1 MVRKTRQRLRPRPR
15 PRPRTMRRQNTKKIP
30 AEVESHHYSS
40 TMTFD
45 GNTLIMKSQK
55 DDEPVKERV
64 YTKKQL
70 EREIPMGNELIDE
83 YLDGKMPPGIQ
94 RPIPKEIEFRS
105 VLPNP
110 ADLGLLPP
118 NASSMKKYKLN
129 QQMQTKR
136 RHESRSH
143 EIYDKQRDNMRLMV
157 QDTDDDDAA
166 LDADYYTASRKNR
179 KHARN
184 LFDLP

>member
-1 MVRKTRQRLRPRPR
+1 MVRKTRQRPRPR
-15 PRPRTMRRQNTKKIP
+15 PRPRPRQRPQQNTKK
-30 AEVESHHYSS
+30 VESHRYLS

-45 GNTLIMKSQK
+45 GNTVVMKSQK
-55 DDEPVKERV
+55 DEEPIKQTV

-70 EREIPMGNELIDE
+70 EREIPIGKELIDE
-83 YLDGKMPPGIQ
+83 YLDGEIPPGIQ
-94 RPIPKEIEFRS
+94 RPIPKEIVFRS

-118 NASSMKKYKLN
+118 NASSMKKYKLK

-136 RHESRSH
+136 RRESQSQDR
-143 EIYDKQRDNMRLMV
+143 YNKQGENMRLIV
-157 QDTDDDDAA
+157 QDTDDDAA
-166 LDADYYTASRKNR
+166 LDADYTAGATNR
-179 KHARN
+179 KHAHN